1 MQQPPGDKLMRRH
14 RASFALT
21 TFLVLLSCFSSAQKS
36 ALKPAPPKM
45 TVAVDAT
52 EAPRKIFHAKLT
64 IPVTAGTNTLYY
76 PKWIPGEHGPTGP
89 IADLT
94 GLKFSSGGKDLT
106 WRRDPVEMYS
116 ILVDVPQGATSLDVS
131 LDFLS
136 PTEGNFS
143 AGASAT
149 EKLTLVSWNTVLLYP
164 KGWTSDQIT
173 VTPSLK
179 LPAGWQYGTAL
190 EGGGTGEML
199 QFQPVSLTT
208 LIDSPVLTGQFFRKF
223 DLDGDRKHTLNV
235 AADSAAALDAKPETI
250 QHFKNL
256 VAETGALY
264 GARHYNHYDFLLT
277 LSDHTAHF
285 GLEHHQS
292 SDDRIPEN
300 GITDPDG
307 MISSSGLLPHEM
319 THSWNGKYRRPAGL
333 ATPDYQVPMKGDLL
347 WVYEGMTQYFG
358 EVLTARS
365 GELTPEQSRDG
376 LANVAAYLDHWPG
389 RTWRPLQDTATA
401 AQILYGASHAWQS
414 WRRSVDYYDEM
425 ILVWLEADTLIRK
438 QTNGAKSL
446 DDFAKLFVG
455 GKSGPPMVI
464 KYEFQD
470 VVNGLNQVAPYD
482 WRTFL
487 RTRLDRTGER
497 APLGGIENSGWRLVY
512 TEQESDFMKAR
523 ERDRKNTV
531 EWYSIGLDLD
541 SKGKITDSVKG
552 MAAEKAG
559 LAPGMRVVAVNGR
572 EYSADVLRAAIKA
585 AKGTSEPIELL
596 IENGEFYKTYK
607 VDYHEGLKYPHLERD
622 ASKPDLLS
630 DIMKPHATAA
640 AK

>member
-1 MQQPPGDKLMRRH
+1 MTRQ
-14 RASFALT
+14 RASLALAVL
-21 TFLVLLSCFSSAQKS
+21 LVLLSCSAIAQK
-36 ALKPAPPKM
+36 AILKTAPPPKM
-45 TVAVDAT
+45 TLFVDAT

-64 IPVTAGTNTLYY
+64 LPVTPGTVTLYY

-94 GLKFSSGGKDLT
+94 GLKFMAGGKELI
-106 WRRDPVEMYS
+106 WHRDSAEMYTVY
-116 ILVDVPQGATSLDVS
+116 VDIPQGANSLDAS

-136 PTEGNFS
+136 PTEGQFS

-149 EKLTLVSWNTVLLYP
+149 EKLTVVSWNTVLLYP

-190 EGGGTGEML
+190 EGGGTGDML
-199 QFQPVSLTT
+199 QFAPVSLTT
-208 LIDSPVLTGQFFRKF
+208 LVDSPVLAGQYFKKF
-223 DLDGDRKHTLNV
+223 DLDGDLKHTLNA
-235 AADSAAALDAKPETI
+235 AADSAAALEAKPETI

-256 VAETGALY
+256 IIETGALY

-292 SDDRIPEN
+292 SDDRVPEN
-300 GITDPDG
+300 GITDPDAL
-307 MISSSGLLPHEM
+307 ISRSGLLPHEM

-333 ATPDYQVPMKGDLL
+333 ATPEYQTPMKGDLL
-347 WVYEGMTQYFG
+347 WVYEGMTQYWG

-365 GELTPEQSRDG
+365 GELTQELSRDEI
-376 LANVAAYLDHWPG
+376 ANIAAYLDHWPG

-401 AQILYGASHAWQS
+401 AQILYGASHAWES

-425 ILVWLEADTLIRK
+425 ILVWLEADTIIRK
-438 QTNGAKSL
+438 QSNGTKSL
-446 DDFAKLFVG
+446 DDFAKLFLG
-455 GKSGPPMVI
+455 GKSGPPALV

-470 VVNGLNQVAPYD
+470 VVNGLNQVVPYD
-482 WRTFL
+482 WATFL
-487 RTRLDRTGER
+487 RTRLDKTGDH
-497 APLGGIENSGWRLVY
+497 APLGGIENSGWRLLY
-512 TEQESDFMKAR
+512 TDQISAYLKAR
-523 ERDRKNTV
+523 ERDRKQTY

-541 SKGKITDSVKG
+541 SKGSIIDSVKG
-552 MAAEKAG
+552 MAAENAG
-559 LAPGMRVVAVNGR
+559 IAPGMRVVAVNGR

-585 AKGTSEPIELL
+585 AKGTSDPTELL

-630 DIMKPHATAA
+630 DILRSLATTAA
-640 AK
+640 K

>member
-1 MQQPPGDKLMRRH
+1 MRRH
-14 RASFALT
+14 RASFALAT
-21 TFLVLLSCFSSAQKS
+21 LLVLFSCFSSAQKS

-45 TVAVDAT
+45 TIAVDAT

-76 PKWIPGEHGPTGP
+76 PEWIPGEHGPTGP

-94 GLKFSSGGKDLT
+94 GLKFSAGGKDLP

-136 PTEGNFS
+136 PTEGMFS

-173 VTPSLK
+173 VTPSMK
-179 LPAGWQYGTAL
+179 IPAGWQYGTAL
-190 EGGGTGEML
+190 EGGSTGEML
-199 QFQPVSLTT
+199 QFAPVSLTT
-208 LIDSPVLTGQFFRKF
+208 LIDSPVLTGQYFKKF
-223 DLDGDRKHTLNV
+223 DLGGDRKHTLNV

-256 VAETGALY
+256 VTETGVLY

-292 SDDRIPEN
+292 SDDRIAEN
-300 GITDPDG
+300 GITDADAMLSHG
-307 MISSSGLLPHEM
+307 GLLPHEM

-333 ATPDYQVPMKGDLL
+333 ATSDYQKPMIGDLL
-347 WVYEGMTQYFG
+347 WVYEGMTQYWG
-358 EVLTARS
+358 TVLTARS
-365 GELTPEQSRDG
+365 GEYTQDQSRDEI
-376 LANVAAYLDHWPG
+376 ANVAAYLDHWPG

-401 AQILYGASHAWQS
+401 AQILYGAAHAWQS

-425 ILVWLEADTLIRK
+425 ILVWLEADTIIRK
-438 QTNGAKSL
+438 QSNGAKSL
-446 DDFAKLFVG
+446 DDFAKLFL
-455 GKSGPPMVI
+455 GPPSSPPQV
-464 KYEFQD
+464 KPYTFED
-470 VVNGLNQVAPYD
+470 VVSGLNQVVPYD

-487 RTRLDRTGER
+487 RTRLDQTGEH
-497 APLGGIENSGWRLVY
+497 APLVGIENSGWRLVY
-512 TEQESDFMKAR
+512 TDQEPEFLKAR
-523 ERDRKNTV
+523 ERDRKTTD
-531 EWYSIGLDLD
+531 EWYTVGAELN
-541 SKGKITDSVKG
+541 SKGRISDTVKG
-552 MAAEKAG
+552 MALENAG
-559 LAPGMRVVAVNGR
+559 IAPGMMVVAVNSK
-572 EYSADVLRAAIKA
+572 EYSPELLRAAIAA
-585 AKGTSEPIELL
+585 AKGTNDPIELL
-596 IENGEFYKTYK
+596 IQNGDYYKTYK
-607 VDYHEGLKYPHLERD
+607 VDYHDGLKYPHLVRD
-622 ASKPDLLS
+622 ETKPDLLS
-630 DIMKPHATAA
+630 DILRPHAAA
-640 AK
+640 AAATPAK

>member
-1 MQQPPGDKLMRRH
+1 
-14 RASFALT
+14 
-21 TFLVLLSCFSSAQKS
+21 V
-36 ALKPAPPKM
+36 
-45 TVAVDAT
+45 
-52 EAPRKIFHAKLT
+52 
-64 IPVTAGTNTLYY
+64 N
-76 PKWIPGEHGPTGP
+76 
-89 IADLT
+89 
-94 GLKFSSGGKDLT
+94 
-106 WRRDPVEMYS
+106 
-116 ILVDVPQGATSLDVS
+116 SLDVS

-136 PTEGNFS
+136 PTEGQFS

-190 EGGGTGEML
+190 EGGGTGDTL
-199 QFQPVSLTT
+199 QFTPVSLTT
-208 LIDSPVLTGQFFRKF
+208 LIDSPVLTGQYFKKF
-223 DLDGDRKHTLNV
+223 DLDGDLKHTLNV
-235 AADSAAALDAKPETI
+235 AADSAAALEAKPETI

-292 SDDRIPEN
+292 SDDRISEN
-300 GITDPDG
+300 GITDPDA
-307 MISSSGLLPHEM
+307 MLSSSGLLPHEM

-425 ILVWLEADTLIRK
+425 ILVWLEADTMIRK

-455 GKSGPPMVI
+455 GKSGPPAVI

-470 VVNGLNQVAPYD
+470 IVNGLNQVAPYD
-482 WRTFL
+482 WATFL

-497 APLGGIENSGWRLVY
+497 APLGGIENSGWKLVY
-512 TEQESDFMKAR
+512 TEQESDFMKAH

>member
-1 MQQPPGDKLMRRH
+1 MRVH
-14 RASFALT
+14 RALLALT
-21 TFLVLLSCFSSAQKS
+21 ASLVLLSCISNAQKS
-36 ALKPAPPKM
+36 ILKSAPPKL
-45 TVAVDAT
+45 TLAVDAT
-52 EAPRKIFHAKLT
+52 EAPRKIFHAKET
-64 IPVTAGTNTLYY
+64 MPVTPGTATLYF

-89 IADLT
+89 ITDLT
-94 GLKFSSGGKDLT
+94 GTKFMAGGKELS
-106 WRRDPVEMYS
+106 WHRDPVDMFTIY
-116 ILVDVPQGATSLDVS
+116 VDVPQGATSLDVS

-136 PTEGNFS
+136 PTEGQFS
-143 AGASAT
+143 GGASAT

-179 LPAGWQYGTAL
+179 IPAGWQYGTAL
-190 EGGGTGEML
+190 EGGGTGDTL
-199 QFQPVSLTT
+199 QFTPVSLTT
-208 LIDSPVLTGQFFRKF
+208 LIDSPVLTGQYFKKF
-223 DLDGDRKHTLNV
+223 DLDGDLKHTLNV
-235 AADSAAALDAKPETI
+235 AADSAAALEAKPETI

-292 SDDRIPEN
+292 SDDRISEN
-300 GITDPDG
+300 GITDPDA
-307 MISSSGLLPHEM
+307 MISHSGLLPHEM

-333 ATPDYQVPMKGDLL
+333 ATPDYQTPMKGDLL

-365 GELTPEQSRDG
+365 GELTLEQSRDG
-376 LANVAAYLDHWPG
+376 LAGVAAYLDHWPG

-425 ILVWLEADTLIRK
+425 ILVWLEADTIIRK
-438 QTNGAKSL
+438 QSNGTKSL
-446 DDFAKLFVG
+446 DDFAKLFLG
-455 GKSGPPMVI
+455 GKSGSPAVVP
-464 KYEFQD
+464 YAFED
-470 VVNGLNQVAPYD
+470 VVNGLNQVTPYD

-487 RTRLDRTGER
+487 RTRLDQTGDH

-512 TEQESDFMKAR
+512 TEQQSEVLKAQ
-523 ERDRKNTV
+523 ERDRRGGTDWSTV
-531 EWYSIGLDLD
+531 EWYSIGIDLN
-541 SKGKITDSVKG
+541 SKGTITDSVKG
-552 MAAEKAG
+552 MAAENAG
-559 LAPGMRVVAVNGR
+559 LAPGMKVIAVNGR

-585 AKGTSEPIELL
+585 AKGTSEPLELL
-596 IENGEFYKTYK
+596 TENGEFYKTYK

-630 DIMKPHATAA
+630 DIMKPHASAA
-640 AK
+640 TK

>member
-1 MQQPPGDKLMRRH
+1 MTRQ
-14 RASFALT
+14 RASLALAT
-21 TFLVLLSCFSSAQKS
+21 LLVLLSCISSAQKTV
-36 ALKPAPPKM
+36 LKAAAPPKL

-64 IPVTAGTNTLYY
+64 IPVTPGTATLYY

-94 GLKFSSGGKDLT
+94 GTKFMAGGKELT
-106 WRRDPVEMYS
+106 WRRDPVDMYT
-116 ILVDVPQGATSLDVS
+116 LYVDVPQGVNSLDVS

-136 PTEGNFS
+136 PTEGQFS

-149 EKLTLVSWNTVLLYP
+149 EKLTVVSWNTVLLYP

-190 EGGGTGEML
+190 EGGGTGDTL
-199 QFQPVSLTT
+199 QFAPVSLTT
-208 LIDSPVLTGQFFRKF
+208 LVDSPVLAGQYFKKF
-223 DLDGDRKHTLNV
+223 DLDGDLKHTLNA
-235 AADSAAALDAKPETI
+235 AADSAAALEAKPETI

-256 VAETGALY
+256 ITETGVLY
-264 GARHYNHYDFLLT
+264 GARHYRHYDFLLT

-285 GLEHHQS
+285 GLEHHES

-300 GITDPDG
+300 GITDADA
-307 MISSSGLLPHEM
+307 MISHSGLLPHEM

-333 ATPDYQVPMKGDLL
+333 ATPDYQTPMKGDLL
-347 WVYEGMTQYFG
+347 WVYEGMTQYWG
-358 EVLTARS
+358 EVLTART
-365 GELTPEQSRDG
+365 GELTQEQAREE
-376 LANVAAYLDHWPG
+376 LANVAGYLDHWPG

-401 AQILYGASHAWQS
+401 AQVLYGASHAWES

-425 ILVWLEADTLIRK
+425 ILVWLEADTIIRK
-438 QTNGAKSL
+438 QSNGTKSL
-446 DDFAKLFVG
+446 DDFAKLFLG
-455 GKSGPPMVI
+455 GKSGPPAVVP
-464 KYEFQD
+464 YTFED
-470 VVNGLNQVAPYD
+470 VVKGLNQVAPYD

-487 RTRLDRTGER
+487 RTRLDKTGDH

-512 TEQESDFMKAR
+512 TDQESEYLKAR

-531 EWYSIGLDLD
+531 EWYSIGIDLESKE
-541 SKGKITDSVKG
+541 SKGKILDTVKG
-552 MAAEKAG
+552 MAAENAG
-559 LAPGMRVVAVNGR
+559 IAPGMKVIAVNGR
-572 EYSADVLRAAIKA
+572 EYSENVLRAAIKA
-585 AKGTSEPIELL
+585 AKGTSEPIDLL
-596 IENGEFYKTYK
+596 VENGEFYKTYK

-630 DIMKPHATAA
+630 DILRPHATAA

>member
-1 MQQPPGDKLMRRH
+1 MTRH
-14 RASFALT
+14 RASLALAVL
-21 TFLVLLSCFSSAQKS
+21 LVLLSCISAAQKNV
-36 ALKPAPPKM
+36 LKTAPPKM
-45 TVAVDAT
+45 TLFVDAT

-64 IPVTAGTNTLYY
+64 IPVTPGTVTLYY

-94 GLKFSSGGKDLT
+94 GLKFMAGGKELT
-106 WRRDPVEMYS
+106 WHRDSAEMYTVY
-116 ILVDVPQGATSLDVS
+116 VDVPQGANSLDAS

-136 PTEGNFS
+136 PTEGQFS

-149 EKLTLVSWNTVLLYP
+149 EKLTVVSWNTVLLYP

-190 EGGGTGEML
+190 EGGGTGDTL
-199 QFQPVSLTT
+199 QFAPVSLTT
-208 LIDSPVLTGQFFRKF
+208 LVDSPVLAGQYFKKF
-223 DLDGDRKHTLNV
+223 DLDGDLKHTLNA
-235 AADSAAALDAKPETI
+235 AADSAAALEAKPETI

-256 VAETGALY
+256 IIETGALY

-292 SDDRIPEN
+292 SDDRVPEN
-300 GITDPDG
+300 GITDPDAL
-307 MISSSGLLPHEM
+307 ISRSGLLPHEM

-333 ATPDYQVPMKGDLL
+333 ATPEYQTPMKGDLL
-347 WVYEGMTQYFG
+347 WVYEGMTQYWG

-365 GELTPEQSRDG
+365 GELTQELSRDEI
-376 LANVAAYLDHWPG
+376 ANIAAYLDHWPG

-401 AQILYGASHAWQS
+401 AQILYGASHAWES

-425 ILVWLEADTLIRK
+425 ILVWLEADTIIRK
-438 QTNGAKSL
+438 QSNGTKSL
-446 DDFAKLFVG
+446 DDFAKLFLG
-455 GKSGPPMVI
+455 GKSGPPALV

-470 VVNGLNQVAPYD
+470 VVNGLNQVVPYD
-482 WRTFL
+482 WATFL
-487 RTRLDRTGER
+487 RTRLDKTGDH

-512 TEQESDFMKAR
+512 TEQISAYLKAR
-523 ERDRKNTV
+523 ERDRKQTY

-541 SKGKITDSVKG
+541 SKGSIIDSVKG
-552 MAAEKAG
+552 MAAENAG
-559 LAPGMRVVAVNGR
+559 IAPGMRVVAVNGR

-585 AKGTSEPIELL
+585 AKGTSDPIELL

-607 VDYHEGLKYPHLERD
+607 VDYHDGLKYPHLERD
-622 ASKPDLLS
+622 AGKPDLLS
-630 DIMKPHATAA
+630 DILRPHA
-640 AK
+640 K